1 MMQQKEI
8 FKKIG
13 TIVNEIYGQYQYLSE
28 NPDQLN
34 DLELELL
41 SANSDFLAEHVKVLR
56 KVAQGI
62 ASTQVVTKQEVK
74 HSSEPVSPPATDEAV
89 KPALTEP
96 ATEIKNIKI
105 EEPES
110 RPLEEVRPEEQKAI
124 DVTPQPEFQPH
135 ANVASLPEPV
145 AEKEHV
151 DTEASQSEAQE
162 HAVNGLSSSQAVV
175 EEVKVAAEPV
185 VREVV
190 IPEKVTS
197 VETSSVSPP
206 AVQTLNDII
215 SAQKAAQSNAFEPSK
230 QPISD
235 LKTAINLNDKLL
247 FIKDLF
253 NGYSLAYSE
262 AIDILNRFDSFSV
275 AETFLKTNYATKNN
289 WAGKSSTVEKFY
301 EILNRRY
308 LR

>member
-1 MMQQKEI
+1 MMQQNEI

-13 TIVNEIYGQYQYLSE
+13 TIVNEIYGQYQYLSD
-28 NPDQLN
+28 NPEQLN

-74 HSSEPVSPPATDEAV
+74 HTAEPGSSSATAEVV
-89 KPALTEP
+89 KPFSAEQ
-96 ATEIKNIKI
+96 ATENKNIKV
-105 EEPES
+105 EELES
-110 RPLEEVRPEEQKAI
+110 RPLEEAKAEESKIIEEVAS
-124 DVTPQPEFQPH
+124 QPESQPNSD
-135 ANVASLPEPV
+135 ATSLTEN
-145 AEKEHV
+145 EHL
-151 DTEASQSEAQE
+151 TAEASQSEAQE
-162 HAVNGLSSSQAVV
+162 HAVNGLANQEA
-175 EEVKVAAEPV
+175 KVATEPV
-185 VREVV
+185 VQEVI
-190 IPEKVTS
+190 IPEKVTNL
-197 VETSSVSPP
+197 ESPAVAP
-206 AVQTLNDII
+206 PVVQTLNDII

-262 AIDILNRFDSFSV
+262 AIDILNRFESFSV

-289 WAGKSSTVEKFY
+289 WAGKPSTVEKFY

-308 LR
+308 LK